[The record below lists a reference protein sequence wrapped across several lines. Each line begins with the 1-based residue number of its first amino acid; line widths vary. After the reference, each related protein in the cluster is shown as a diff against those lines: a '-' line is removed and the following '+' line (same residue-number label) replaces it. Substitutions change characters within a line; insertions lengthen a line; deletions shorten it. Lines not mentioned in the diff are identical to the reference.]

1 MRYTTVNLD
10 GQHTPALEHAGK
22 LYDLRPYIEGR
33 PMDLLQRGH
42 ALWDDLT
49 IAWAAIEKEG
59 REPLEPSV
67 QMAPPVPV
75 PGKIVCIGL
84 NYRKHAVE
92 SGMAIPEE
100 PIVFSKYG
108 NTVAASG
115 EAVRIGGLEKVDYEA
130 ELAFVMG
137 EQASNVREGDALST
151 VLGYT
156 NANDISERALQ
167 MRSGQWLIGKTLDGF
182 LPMGPSLVPA
192 EAVGD
197 PSNLAVRG
205 WLNGELRQDSNTS
218 DLIFSV
224 QEIIAYVSRFM
235 TLEPGDVVCTGTPEG
250 VVLGMDPQDWVKP
263 GDTYTVEIADFGR
276 LTTPFT
282 D

>member
-1 MRYTTVNLD
+1 MRYTTVNVS
-10 GQHTPALEHAGK
+10 GQHAPALEHAGH
-22 LYDLRPYIEGR
+22 LYDLRPFIDAE
-33 PMDLLQRGH
+33 PTQLLKRGH
-42 ALWDDLT
+42 ALWDDLHR
-49 IAWAAIEKEG
+49 AWTAIDKEG
-59 REPLEPSV
+59 RAPLGADV
-67 QMAPPVPV
+67 QLAPPVPA

-108 NTVAASG
+108 NTIAAPN
-115 EAVRIGGLEKVDYEA
+115 EPVRIGGLEKVDYEA

-137 EQASNVREGDALST
+137 EKAANVREGDALST

-156 NANDISERALQ
+156 NANDVSERALQ

-182 LPMGPSLVPA
+182 LPMGPSLVSA
-192 EAVGD
+192 QEVGD
-197 PSNLAVRG
+197 PSNLRVRG
-205 WLNGELRQDSNTS
+205 WLNDELRQDSNTS

-250 VVLGMDPQDWVKP
+250 VVLGMDPQTWVRP
-263 GDTYTVEIADFGR
+263 GDTYTVEIGDLGR

>member
-1 MRYTTVNLD
+1 MRYTTVNLG
-10 GQHTPALEHAGK
+10 GQHTPALEYAGK
-22 LYDLRPYIEGR
+22 LYDLRPYLDDT
-33 PMDLLQRGH
+33 PTQLLQRGH
-42 ALWDDLT
+42 ALWDELQT
-49 IAWAAIEKEG
+49 AWAAIERQG
-59 REPLEPSV
+59 RAPLDASV
-67 QMAPPVPV
+67 QVAPPVPV

-137 EQASNVREGDALST
+137 EKASNVREGDALST

-197 PSNLAVRG
+197 PSNLPVRG

-250 VVLGMDPQDWVKP
+250 VVLGMDPQVWVKP